1 MRRNGFTLIEILVA
15 LVIVGSVALSL
26 TKVMGQFMHTVGTTT
41 SRTVA
46 TAVAEESIETIR
58 ATPDAAVL
66 YNAIVG
72 TYNGNTTTG
81 FPGYPNMVRTIRA
94 VRTSTAGPPRA
105 DYTTATVTVTE
116 PTMGSP
122 VTMTIVVAAP

>member
-58 ATPDAAVL
+58 ATPDAAVV
-66 YNAIVG
+66 YNTIVS
-72 TYNGNTTTG
+72 TYNGNMTTG

-94 VRTSTAGPPRA
+94 VRTIAASPRA

-122 VTMTIVVAAP
+122 VTLTIVVAAP